1 MKKESPA
8 EDKFYD
14 GSTANI
20 TETDLLHE
28 PDYAGW
34 EQKKSLKHYWL
45 PLTLGGMGI
54 FLLAVIFAW
63 IFIKPQDSGNLQRL
77 ERLEARL
84 VDLEKKLFLLETLDA
99 KLIALDTQNQ
109 KFQSAVDR
117 FDQAEASMSL
127 RMDLLTKEFEKL
139 QTRAVPQPEPTAA
152 PRQTPE
158 PVISQPAQPV
168 VQIKPSPVEHV
179 VTAGDTLYSISRR
192 YGLTVKDLLQYNNL
206 TEGATIY
213 PDQRLSVVPPR

>member
-1 MKKESPA
+1 MNKESPA

-14 GSTANI
+14 GSAVNI
-20 TETDLLHE
+20 SEADLMHE

-34 EQKKSLKHYWL
+34 EQKKSMKHYWL

-63 IFIKPQDSGNLQRL
+63 IFIKPQDPGSLQRL

-84 VDLEKKLFLLETLDA
+84 LDLEKKLFLLETLDA

-109 KFQSAVDR
+109 KFQSAIDR

-139 QTRAVPQPEPTAA
+139 RPRAVPEPEPTAA

-158 PVISQPAQPV
+158 SVIGQPEQPD
-168 VQIKPSPVEHV
+168 VQIKPGPVEHV
-179 VTAGDTLYSISRR
+179 VTAGDTLYSISRS
-192 YGLTVKDLLQYNNL
+192 YGLTVKELLQYNNL

-213 PDQRLSVVPPR
+213 PNQRLSVVAPR